1 MLLRRWR
8 WQHCVTLW
16 LKYRNKALAVQPVQT
31 VPQNRVQITDVEPDV
46 MAELLRFIYTG
57 KSPNL
62 HTMAAELMVAADKV
76 TTVY

>member
-1 MLLRRWR
+1 M
-8 WQHCVTLW
+8 
-16 LKYRNKALAVQPVQT
+16 QPVQT
-31 VPQNRVQITDVEPDV
+31 VPQNRVQITDIEPDV